1 MTCCVKKVGKLSV
14 KVTDINDMKTHG
26 HSVISNSDAE
36 MDRRAVAAVRSAIDK
51 AKVCNKPVAKYD
63 IKSKR
68 AFMEYADGTIQYVD

>member
-1 MTCCVKKVGKLSV
+1 MTRCVKKVGKLSV
-14 KVTDINDMKTHG
+14 KVVKNDDL
-26 HSVISNSDAE
+26 VISKSDAE
-36 MDRRAVAAVRSAIDK
+36 MDRRVVAAVRSAIDK

>member
-1 MTCCVKKVGKLSV
+1 MS
-14 KVTDINDMKTHG
+14 DIVRKIGNKTIRVVSEG
-26 HSVISNSDAE
+26 SEPMNFNDAE
-36 MDRRAVAAVRSAIDK
+36 MDRRVLAAVRGAIDK